1 MGTEPQQIFN
11 VYRFEPGRDRH
22 QLIGAVL
29 EHEGSLDVLSDYF
42 GYLQQLQGPRGQ
54 AIWKAMGRNP
64 YFQVVSREQLR
75 QGLYPKLL
83 DQEPVPDNEPP
94 IGKPGAVWEYTHPLL
109 GPGPQV
115 LEWKDGCGYLN
126 GEGLQLSQVY
136 QLLEYLRRGEAQI
149 RYRRS
154 PLEKTQA
161 KFQELEKVE
170 PHLADALG
178 KLRDAVR
185 QGSVHPDVLK
195 ALSQEIFVDPMV
207 QGVGNKKAFQDFLT
221 RPRAGVHVRMDGN
234 DFGSINKIH
243 SFEHGDHAIKAMG
256 AAMRDAMDKT
266 VGRGKGKLF
275 RIGGD
280 EFHAHVPDHAG
291 AAAFARALRENL
303 EAIPPV
309 GGTHNL
315 SVSMGFGPDA
325 DTADQASIQAKGA
338 KKAQQY
344 PIGQARTHVHSLMPG
359 NEGAIPLDAEVPKL
373 TPAPTVSPAALPA
386 EPDEHSS
393 GTGAGAPKS

>member
-1 MGTEPQQIFN
+1 MSGQEIYN

-29 EHEGSLDVLSDYF
+29 QDETSATVLSDYF
-42 GYLQQLQGPRGQ
+42 GYLAQIEGPRGP
-54 AIWKAMGRNP
+54 AVWEAMKRNP
-64 YFQVVSREQLR
+64 YFSAISREQLR

-83 DQEPVPDNEPP
+83 NQEQVPDTEPP
-94 IGKPGAVWEYTHPLL
+94 DAKPGSVWEYTHPLL

-136 QLLEYLRRGEAQI
+136 QLLEFLRRGEAQI

-154 PLEKTQA
+154 PLEKAQA
-161 KFQELEKVE
+161 QLQKVE

-243 SFEHGDHAIKAMG
+243 SFEHGDQAIKAMG

-266 VGRGKGKLF
+266 VGRGNGKLF

-280 EFHAHVPDHAG
+280 EFHAHVPDQAG
-291 AAAFARALRENL
+291 AASFARALRDNL
-303 EAIPPV
+303 DAIPPV

-325 DTADQASIQAKGA
+325 ESADQASIQAKGA

-344 PIGQARTHVHSLMPG
+344 PIGQARTHAHSLMPG
-359 NEGAIPLDAEVPKL
+359 NEGAIPLDPEVPKM
-373 TPAPTVSPAALPA
+373 TPAPTVSPAVLPD
-386 EPDEHSS
+386 EPDSPPPS
-393 GTGAGAPKS
+393 A